1 MAAGED
7 DRKVDRKEMPFLDHL
22 EELRRVLLHSFFVIA
37 VLAVGGWFLAERAIR
52 ILIEPAGVLVFLGPT
67 EAFTLRLKVAVAI
80 GFLIALPFVLYKVW
94 TFVAPGLF
102 EKEKTILSFVV
113 GGSTLLF
120 FGGAFFGFAVLVP
133 FAFRFLLGFRTENL
147 QPMISA
153 GNYFAF
159 VIKLVIAFGIV
170 FQLPLV
176 ISLLTWAGFV
186 RPGWLLKHWRIAL
199 VIIAACSALLTP
211 PDIASQM
218 LMAIPVTS
226 LYFLSALLSLL
237 IARRKKNRDRE
248 VDEDEDEGATS

>member
-1 MAAGED
+1 MLASDITREIGWNSGLTKGWMIAVDMLIAAAVAVVAVWLLRRRIKLWRVGKAEK
-7 DRKVDRKEMPFLDHL
+7 RTDHL
-22 EELRRVLLHSFFVIA
+22 IRRTYSAIVNGLGQKSLLKDPYPGLLHA
-37 VLAVGGWFLAERAIR
+37 ML
-52 ILIEPAGVLVFLGPT
+52 
-67 EAFTLRLKVAVAI
+67 
-80 GFLIALPFVLYKVW
+80 
-94 TFVAPGLF
+94 
-102 EKEKTILSFVV
+102 
-113 GGSTLLF
+113 
-120 FGGAFFGFAVLVP
+120 FFGFAVLVP